1 MKLIKPDHN
10 RRLEILGVPGLARR
24 PVDIDRART
33 GFANLRS
40 LRIYQF
46 DAQSV
51 INGHAEEDEVFVV
64 VLAGSVALRVSEA
77 DSTGGSQCF
86 TLSAASS
93 PHREACAAY
102 LPPHSAYRLTPKP
115 MRTRVCAGDPRW
127 CSSRPAAFTPSA
139 RRNADGATVLLEED
153 THAQRLRLRLTE
165 IDARRGDVAFT
176 PVEESESSREALVH
190 VRTVPA
196 EGVAS
201 IEAPGAGP
209 TQLDS
214 WDTVSVDP
222 GEHPIMCILM
232 RSSALVLVVLAA

>member
-102 LPPHSAYRLTPKP
+102 LPPHSAYRLTPKTDADVAYARATP
-115 MRTRVCAGDPRW
+115 VGARHA
-127 CSSRPAAFTPSA
+127 AAFTPSA

-209 TQLDS
+209 TRPS
-214 WDTVSVDP
+214 IR
-222 GEHPIMCILM
+222 GI
-232 RSSALVLVVLAA
+232 RSLWIPENTLSCASSCDRRR